1 MLYTAIGLMAANAL
15 GGSINV
21 ILRYLRD
28 MHWAALA
35 VSTRIFGIAEMF
47 AVCAIMGL
55 FCVPDCGFERWGI
68 VLVAVMGCVTQVCFI
83 FALKNE
89 EAHIIGIVDNAASVV
104 VSFVLQILFFN
115 DFPNTL
121 KIIGACLVLS
131 SILIIGGQ
139 KIWKNKKKKE
149 IKNMNK

>member
-1 MLYTAIGLMAANAL
+1 M
-15 GGSINV
+15 
-21 ILRYLRD
+21 
-28 MHWAALA
+28 
-35 VSTRIFGIAEMF
+35 
-47 AVCAIMGL
+47 
-55 FCVPDCGFERWGI
+55 
-68 VLVAVMGCVTQVCFI
+68 
-83 FALKNE
+83 
-89 EAHIIGIVDNAASVV
+89 DNAASVV